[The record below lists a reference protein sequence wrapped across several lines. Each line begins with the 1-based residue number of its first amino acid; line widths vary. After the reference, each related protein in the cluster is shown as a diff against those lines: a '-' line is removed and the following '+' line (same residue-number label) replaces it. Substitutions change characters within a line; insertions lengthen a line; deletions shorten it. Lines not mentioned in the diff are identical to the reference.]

1 MTEIKSSSDEEMAY
15 DKEMAYPAKGNSD
28 GNNGGLPQQ
37 GQVPQPAPKPYMT
50 FDAGQVQQPSG
61 IPGIC
66 FDFNYGARVT
76 VPQGEYRVKFI
87 DRNACLTVY
96 DAPASG
102 VLVTSS
108 KKYFIDF
115 RIEVYEKDK
124 MIFAHD
130 LDLRSQ
136 KVLLKFPVGIL
147 GDILAWFP
155 YAEAFRQKHGCQ
167 LYCAMAEDLAEL
179 FKPAYPEINFLKP
192 EERPEGLYA
201 SYYMGIFFPC
211 DDRLHQPSDFR
222 IRGLH
227 QNAAMILGLDE
238 GGEPLQLSV
247 KLLPKDKT
255 RKIKEPYVCIAAQSS
270 SQAKYWNNG
279 SGWLNVVKYLKAKGY
294 RVLCI
299 DRENV
304 YGMKS
309 RFNIIP
315 YGAEDFTGKLPLSER
330 IDLLYQADFF
340 VGLSSGLSW
349 VANGVGIPVVL
360 ISGFTLPF
368 NEFATPYRVI
378 NYHVCNGCWN
388 DTQVV
393 FDHKDFEWCP
403 RLKGTDR
410 QFECSRYIT
419 PEAVNKVIDR
429 LMADH
434 KLDPLA
440 QKQPA
445 SHKVAPVDAEPT
457 ASAVINKTTAA
468 KTTAKAKKVR
478 IRK

>member
-1 MTEIKSSSDEEMAY
+1 MTEIKSASDEEMAY
-15 DKEMAYPAKGNSD
+15 SAKGNSD

-37 GQVPQPAPKPYMT
+37 GQAPQAAPKPYMT
-50 FDAGQVQQPSG
+50 FAAGQVQQPSG
-61 IPGIC
+61 IAGIS

-76 VPQGEYRVKFI
+76 VPQGEYRVRFI
-87 DRNACLTVY
+87 DRKACLTVY

-102 VLVTSS
+102 VLVASS

-167 LYCAMAEDLAEL
+167 
-179 FKPAYPEINFLKP
+179 
-192 EERPEGLYA
+192 
-201 SYYMGIFFPC
+201 
-211 DDRLHQPSDFR
+211 
-222 IRGLH
+222 
-227 QNAAMILGLDE
+227 
-238 GGEPLQLSV
+238 
-247 KLLPKDKT
+247 
-255 RKIKEPYVCIAAQSS
+255 
-270 SQAKYWNNG
+270 AKYWNNG
-279 SGWLNVVKYLKAKGY
+279 SGWLGVVKHLKAKGY

-304 YGMKS
+304 YGMNS

-315 YGAEDFTGKLPLSER
+315 YGVEDFTGKLPLSER
-330 IDLLYQADFF
+330 IDLLYHADFF
-340 VGLSSGLSW
+340 IGLSSGLSW

-419 PEAVNKVIDR
+419 PEAVNKVIDK
-429 LMADH
+429 LMADYQ
-434 KLDPLA
+434 LDPLA
-440 QKQPA
+440 PKQPA
-445 SHKVAPVDAEPT
+445 PDKA
-457 ASAVINKTTAA
+457 ASAEAESIASAAINKTTAA
-468 KTTAKAKKVR
+468 KTTGKAKKAR

>member
-1 MTEIKSSSDEEMAY
+1 MTEIKSASDEEMAY
-15 DKEMAYPAKGNSD
+15 SAKGNSD

-37 GQVPQPAPKPYMT
+37 GQAPQAAPKPYMT
-50 FDAGQVQQPSG
+50 FAAGQVQQPSG
-61 IPGIC
+61 IAGIS

-76 VPQGEYRVKFI
+76 VPQGEYRVRFI
-87 DRNACLTVY
+87 DRKACLTVY

-102 VLVTSS
+102 VLVASS

-124 MIFAHD
+124 MVFAHD

-167 LYCAMAEDLAEL
+167 LYCSMAEELAEL
-179 FKPAYPEINFLKP
+179 FKPAYPKIHFLKP

-238 GGEPLQLSV
+238 GGEPPQLSV

-255 RKIKEPYVCIAAQSS
+255 RKIAGPYVCIAAQSS

-279 SGWLNVVKYLKAKGY
+279 SGWLGVVKHLKAKGY

-304 YGMKS
+304 YGMNS

-315 YGAEDFTGKLPLSER
+315 YGVEDFTGKLPLSER
-330 IDLLYQADFF
+330 IDLLYHADFF
-340 VGLSSGLSW
+340 IGLSSGLSW

-419 PEAVNKVIDR
+419 PEAVNKVIDK
-429 LMADH
+429 LMADYQ
-434 KLDPLA
+434 LDPLA
-440 QKQPA
+440 PKQPA
-445 SHKVAPVDAEPT
+445 PDKA
-457 ASAVINKTTAA
+457 ASAAAESIASAAINKTTAA
-468 KTTAKAKKVR
+468 KTTGKAKKAR

>member
-1 MTEIKSSSDEEMAY
+1 MDNEESVTEITAPGTK
-15 DKEMAYPAKGNSD
+15 PAESAALQG
-28 GNNGGLPQQ
+28 GNNTAGSDRGQ
-37 GQVPQPAPKPYMT
+37 GKAPAAGIEKPAAAAPRPYMM
-50 FDAGQVQQPSG
+50 FDAGEVQQESG
-61 IPGIC
+61 IAGIR
-66 FDFNYGARVT
+66 FDFNYGVRVT

-87 DRNACLTVY
+87 DRKACLTVY

-115 RIEVYEKDK
+115 RIEVYEKDQL
-124 MIFAHD
+124 IFAHD
-130 LDLRSQ
+130 LDLRGK

-155 YAEAFRQKHGCQ
+155 YAEAFRQKHGCE
-167 LYCAMAEDLAEL
+167 LYCAMAAELAAL
-179 FKPAYPEINFLKP
+179 FKPSYPEINFVQP

-211 DDRLHQPSDFR
+211 DDRVHQPSDFR

-238 GGEPLQLSV
+238 GGEPPQLSV
-247 KLLPKDKT
+247 KLLPQDKK
-255 RKIKEPYVCIAAQSS
+255 RRIQEPYVCIAAQSS

-279 SGWLNVVKYLKAKGY
+279 GGWLGVVKHLQAKGY

-304 YGMKS
+304 YGMNS

-315 YGAEDFTGKLPLSER
+315 YGAEDFTGKLPLQER
-330 IDLLYQADFF
+330 IDLLAQADFF

-349 VANGVGIPVVL
+349 LANGVGIPVVL
-360 ISGFTLPF
+360 ISGFTLPL

-388 DTQVV
+388 DTQIV

-403 RLKGTDR
+403 RLKGTER

-440 QKQPA
+440 
-445 SHKVAPVDAEPT
+445 AE
-457 ASAVINKTTAA
+457 AGKGKAAAVKRFT
-468 KTTAKAKKVR
+468 
-478 IRK
+478 

>member
-1 MTEIKSSSDEEMAY
+1 MIESRPADDKALGESVVEEDNDSGKNEGKGMA
-15 DKEMAYPAKGNSD
+15 A
-28 GNNGGLPQQ
+28 
-37 GQVPQPAPKPYMT
+37 KPYML
-50 FDAGQVQQPSG
+50 FEAGEVTQESG
-61 IPGIC
+61 FSDIK

-87 DRNACLTVY
+87 DRSACLTVY
-96 DAPASG
+96 DAQASG

-115 RIEVYEKDK
+115 RIEVYEKDQL
-124 MIFAHD
+124 IFAHD
-130 LDLRSQ
+130 LELRNK
-136 KVLLKFPVGIL
+136 KVLIKFPVGIL

-155 YAEAFRQKHGCQ
+155 YVEAFKEKHGCQ
-167 LYCAMAEDLAEL
+167 LYCAMAENMAEL
-179 FKPAYPEINFLKP
+179 LTAAYPDIIFVKP

-211 DDRLHQPSDFR
+211 DDRLHQPADFR
-222 IRGLH
+222 VRGLH
-227 QNAAMILGLDE
+227 KNAGMILGLDE
-238 GGEPLQLSV
+238 SGEPPELSV
-247 KLLPKDKT
+247 RLLPRDKN

-279 SGWLNVVKYLKAKGY
+279 SGWLQVIKHLKERGY

-304 YGMKS
+304 YGMNS

-315 YGAEDFTGKLPLSER
+315 YGSEDFTGQLPLQER
-330 IDLLYQADFF
+330 IDLLQYADFF
-340 VGLSSGLSW
+340 IGLSSGLSW
-349 VANGVGIPVVL
+349 LANGVGKPVVL

-368 NEFATPYRVI
+368 NEFMTPYRVI

-388 DTQVV
+388 DSRVV
-393 FDHKDFEWCP
+393 FDHKDYEWCP

-419 PEAVNKVIDR
+419 PEAVNKVIDK
-429 LMADH
+429 LMADY
-434 KLDPLA
+434 KFEPLA
-440 QKQPA
+440 GEA
-445 SHKVAPVDAEPT
+445 GC
-457 ASAVINKTTAA
+457 
-468 KTTAKAKKVR
+468 
-478 IRK
+478 RKNIGS

>member
-1 MTEIKSSSDEEMAY
+1 MTEIKSASDEELAQL
-15 DKEMAYPAKGNSD
+15 AKGSS
-28 GNNGGLPQQ
+28 GSLSKEQ
-37 GQVPQPAPKPYMT
+37 PQPVPKPYMA
-50 FDAGQVQQPSG
+50 FDAGEVQQESG
-61 IPGIC
+61 LPGIK

-87 DRNACLTVY
+87 DRKSCLTVY
-96 DAPASG
+96 DAAASG

-108 KKYFIDF
+108 KKYFVDF

-124 MIFAHD
+124 LILAHD
-130 LDLRSQ
+130 LDLKGK
-136 KVLLKFPVGIL
+136 KVLIKCPTGIL

-155 YAEAFRQKHGCQ
+155 YAEEFRKKHQCE
-167 LYCAMAEDLAEL
+167 LYCSLAEDMAEL
-179 FKPAYPEINFLKP
+179 FKPAYPQINYLKP

-201 SYYMGIFFPC
+201 SYYLGIFFPC

-222 IRGLH
+222 VRGLH
-227 QNAAMILGLDE
+227 KNAAMILGLDE
-238 GGEPLQLSV
+238 GSEPQDVSIR
-247 KLLPKDKT
+247 LLPKDKT

-279 SGWLNVVKYLKAKGY
+279 SGWLNVVKHLKAKGY

-304 YGMKS
+304 YGMNS

-330 IDLLYQADFF
+330 IDLLYHADFF
-340 VGLSSGLSW
+340 IGLSSGLSW

-388 DTQVV
+388 DSTVV

-403 RLKGTDR
+403 RLKGTER

-419 PEAVNKVIDR
+419 PEAVNKVIDK

-434 KLDPLA
+434 RLDPLA
-440 QKQPA
+440 AKQPDTNKA
-445 SHKVAPVDAEPT
+445 APADAEPI
-457 ASAVINKTTAA
+457 ASAAINKTTAA
-468 KTTAKAKKVR
+468 KTTGKVKKVR

>member
-1 MTEIKSSSDEEMAY
+1 MPEIKSADAAELARIMGQNSNAVQDGST
-15 DKEMAYPAKGNSD
+15 PAVSGSNTDSAAAQA
-28 GNNGGLPQQ
+28 GGAKAA
-37 GQVPQPAPKPYMT
+37 APTKPYML
-50 FDAGQVQQPSG
+50 FDAGEVRQESG
-61 IPGIC
+61 IAGIK

-87 DRNACLTVY
+87 DREACLTVY

-124 MIFAHD
+124 LIFAHD
-130 LDLRSQ
+130 LDLKGK

-147 GDILAWFP
+147 GDVLAWFP
-155 YAEAFRQKHGCQ
+155 YAEVFRQKHQCE
-167 LYCAMAEDLAEL
+167 LYCAMAEDMIEII
-179 FKPAYPEINFLKP
+179 KPGYPEISFIKA

-211 DDRLHQPSDFR
+211 DDRVHQPVDWR
-222 IRGLH
+222 LIGLH
-227 QNAAMILGLDE
+227 QNAAMILGVDP
-238 GGEPLQLSV
+238 GEQRIR
-247 KLLPKDKT
+247 LLPQNKT
-255 RKIKEPYVCIAAQSS
+255 RRIKEPYVCIAAQAS

-279 SGWLNVVKYLKAKGY
+279 SGWLNVVKHLKERGY

-304 YGMKS
+304 YGMNS

-315 YGAEDFTGKLPLSER
+315 YGAEDFTGRLPLQER
-330 IDLLYQADFF
+330 IDLLYHADFF
-340 VGLSSGLSW
+340 VGLPSGLSW
-349 VANGVGIPVVL
+349 LAYGVGKPVVM
-360 ISGFTLPF
+360 ISGMSLALT
-368 NEFATPYRVI
+368 EFPNPYRVQ
-378 NYHVCNGCWN
+378 NFHVCNGCWN
-388 DTQVV
+388 DTRVT

-429 LMADH
+429 LMVDYQL
-434 KLDPLA
+434 KPLA
-440 QKQPA
+440 K
-445 SHKVAPVDAEPT
+445 
-457 ASAVINKTTAA
+457 
-468 KTTAKAKKVR
+468 
-478 IRK
+478 

>member
-1 MTEIKSSSDEEMAY
+1 MTEIKSASDEEMAY
-15 DKEMAYPAKGNSD
+15 SAKGNSD
-28 GNNGGLPQQ
+28 GNNSGLPQE
-37 GQVPQPAPKPYMT
+37 GQAPQAAPKPYMT
-50 FDAGQVQQPSG
+50 FAAGQVQQPSG
-61 IPGIC
+61 IAGIS

-76 VPQGEYRVKFI
+76 VPQGEYRVRFI
-87 DRNACLTVY
+87 DRKACLTVY

-102 VLVTSS
+102 VLVASS

-147 GDILAWFP
+147 GDILAWFS

-167 LYCAMAEDLAEL
+167 LYCAMDEELAEL
-179 FKPAYPEINFLKP
+179 FKPAYPKIHFLKP

-238 GGEPLQLSV
+238 GGEPPQLSV

-255 RKIKEPYVCIAAQSS
+255 RKIAEPYVCIAAQSS

-279 SGWLNVVKYLKAKGY
+279 SGWLNVVKHLKAKGY

-315 YGAEDFTGKLPLSER
+315 YG
-330 IDLLYQADFF
+330 
-340 VGLSSGLSW
+340 V
-349 VANGVGIPVVL
+349 
-360 ISGFTLPF
+360 
-368 NEFATPYRVI
+368 
-378 NYHVCNGCWN
+378 
-388 DTQVV
+388 
-393 FDHKDFEWCP
+393 
-403 RLKGTDR
+403 
-410 QFECSRYIT
+410 
-419 PEAVNKVIDR
+419 
-429 LMADH
+429 
-434 KLDPLA
+434 
-440 QKQPA
+440 
-445 SHKVAPVDAEPT
+445 
-457 ASAVINKTTAA
+457 
-468 KTTAKAKKVR
+468 
-478 IRK
+478 

>member
-1 MTEIKSSSDEEMAY
+1 MIESRPADDKALGESVVEEDNDIGKNEGKRMA
-15 DKEMAYPAKGNSD
+15 A
-28 GNNGGLPQQ
+28 
-37 GQVPQPAPKPYMT
+37 KPYML
-50 FDAGQVQQPSG
+50 FEAGEVTQKSG
-61 IPGIC
+61 FSDIK

-87 DRNACLTVY
+87 DRSACLTVY
-96 DAPASG
+96 DAQASG

-124 MIFAHD
+124 LIFAHD
-130 LDLRSQ
+130 LELRNK
-136 KVLLKFPVGIL
+136 KVLIKFPVGIL

-155 YAEAFRQKHGCQ
+155 YVEAFKEKHGCQ
-167 LYCAMAEDLAEL
+167 LYCAMAENMAEL
-179 FKPAYPEINFLKP
+179 LTAAYPDIIFVKP

-211 DDRLHQPSDFR
+211 DDRLHQPADFR
-222 IRGLH
+222 VRGLH
-227 QNAAMILGLDE
+227 KNAGMILGLDE
-238 GGEPLQLSV
+238 SGEPPELSV
-247 KLLPKDKT
+247 RLLPRDKN
-255 RKIKEPYVCIAAQSS
+255 RKIKETYVCIAAQSS

-279 SGWLNVVKYLKAKGY
+279 SGWLQVIKHLKERGY

-304 YGMKS
+304 YGMNS

-315 YGAEDFTGKLPLSER
+315 YGSEDFTGQLPLQER
-330 IDLLYQADFF
+330 IDLLQYADFF
-340 VGLSSGLSW
+340 IGLSSGLSW
-349 VANGVGIPVVL
+349 LANGVGKPVVL

-368 NEFATPYRVI
+368 NEFITPYRVI

-388 DTQVV
+388 DSRVV
-393 FDHKDFEWCP
+393 FDHKDYEWCP

-419 PEAVNKVIDR
+419 PEAVNKVIDK
-429 LMADH
+429 LMADY
-434 KLDPLA
+434 KFEPLSGEA
-440 QKQPA
+440 GC
-445 SHKVAPVDAEPT
+445 
-457 ASAVINKTTAA
+457 
-468 KTTAKAKKVR
+468 
-478 IRK
+478 RKNIGS

>member
-1 MTEIKSSSDEEMAY
+1 M
-15 DKEMAYPAKGNSD
+15 
-28 GNNGGLPQQ
+28 
-37 GQVPQPAPKPYMT
+37 
-50 FDAGQVQQPSG
+50 
-61 IPGIC
+61 
-66 FDFNYGARVT
+66 
-76 VPQGEYRVKFI
+76 
-87 DRNACLTVY
+87 
-96 DAPASG
+96 
-102 VLVTSS
+102 
-108 KKYFIDF
+108 
-115 RIEVYEKDK
+115 
-124 MIFAHD
+124 
-130 LDLRSQ
+130 
-136 KVLLKFPVGIL
+136 
-147 GDILAWFP
+147 
-155 YAEAFRQKHGCQ
+155 
-167 LYCAMAEDLAEL
+167 
-179 FKPAYPEINFLKP
+179 
-192 EERPEGLYA
+192 
-201 SYYMGIFFPC
+201 
-211 DDRLHQPSDFR
+211 
-222 IRGLH
+222 
-227 QNAAMILGLDE
+227 
-238 GGEPLQLSV
+238 
-247 KLLPKDKT
+247 
-255 RKIKEPYVCIAAQSS
+255 
-270 SQAKYWNNG
+270 
-279 SGWLNVVKYLKAKGY
+279 
-294 RVLCI
+294 LCI

-330 IDLLYQADFF
+330 IDLLYHADFF

-445 SHKVAPVDAEPT
+445 SHKAAPVDAEPT
-457 ASAVINKTTAA
+457 AIAVINKTTAA